1 MAPTSL
7 AIEDGMLFLPVVLS
21 AGSNDRYFAAN
32 PCMMLSFISL
42 FTNLFLLD
50 HLPALGPLLLITT
63 ELTTTLVILLLAL
76 LFLSFCASGAE
87 VAFFSLTFKE
97 INLLKTKSQPGYK
110 RIISLLE
117 SPKVLL
123 GSLMMANSIA
133 NIGIVIISNFLIDK
147 YLEMQNIWW
156 LLATKVLLIAA
167 IILLFAEVLPKSFA
181 AQNNIRFAKDIS
193 WMVEAIYLLFNRI
206 AEYMVN
212 LSDGIERKLGQR
224 STAASIEEL
233 NHAIDLT
240 NEEDASVEEKNI
252 MKGVLKFGNISVKQ
266 VMKTRL
272 DVHGLSFDSNFEEVK
287 KKVEELHYSR
297 LPVYHHSLDEIKGMM
312 HTKDLLGY
320 LQQPPDFDWHS
331 LMRPAFFIHEQ
342 KLIEDL
348 MQEFQ
353 HKRTHFAVVVDE
365 FGGTSGIITMED
377 ILEEIIG
384 EIKDEFDEEE
394 TINSKIDDL
403 NFVFEGKTMLNDVC
417 RIMQLSPDTFDEVK
431 GESDSLAGL
440 VLEVSG
446 EIPQQ
451 NAIITVGDFDFTILE
466 VNKNRIQK
474 IKVTIWPVEE

>member
-1 MAPTSL
+1 
-7 AIEDGMLFLPVVLS
+7 
-21 AGSNDRYFAAN
+21 
-32 PCMMLSFISL
+32 
-42 FTNLFLLD
+42 
-50 HLPALGPLLLITT
+50 
-63 ELTTTLVILLLAL
+63 
-76 LFLSFCASGAE
+76 
-87 VAFFSLTFKE
+87 
-97 INLLKTKSQPGYK
+97 
-110 RIISLLE
+110 
-117 SPKVLL
+117 
-123 GSLMMANSIA
+123 MMANSIA

-206 AEYMVN
+206 AGYMVN

-353 HKRTHFAVVVDE
+353 QKRTHFAVVVDE

-451 NAIITVGDFDFTILE
+451 NTIITVGDFDFTILE

-474 IKVTIWPVEE
+474 IKVTIRPVEE

>member
-1 MAPTSL
+1 
-7 AIEDGMLFLPVVLS
+7 
-21 AGSNDRYFAAN
+21 
-32 PCMMLSFISL
+32 MMLSFISL
-42 FTNLFLLD
+42 FINLFLLD
-50 HLPALGPLLLITT
+50 HLPALAPLLLITT
-63 ELTTTLVILLLAL
+63 ELTTALVLVLFVL
-76 LFLSFCASGAE
+76 LFVSFCASGAE
-87 VAFFSLTFKE
+87 VAFFSLTYKD
-97 INLLKTKSQPGYK
+97 INYLKTKSQPGYK
-110 RIISLLE
+110 RIITLLE
-117 SPKVLL
+117 SPKTLL

-133 NIGIVIISNFLIDK
+133 NIGVIIISNFLIDK
-147 YLEMQNIWW
+147 YLNLENPWW
-156 LLATKVLLIAA
+156 LLAIKVMLIAA
-167 IILLFAEVLPKSFA
+167 VILLVAEILPKSFA
-181 AQNNIRFAKDIS
+181 AQNNIRFAKDLS
-193 WMVEAIYLLFNRI
+193 WMVEALHLLFKLV
-206 AEYMVN
+206 AGVMVD
-212 LSDGIERKLGQR
+212 LSDGIEKRLGQR
-224 STAASIEEL
+224 SAANSIEEL
-233 NHAIDLT
+233 QHAIDLS
-240 NEEDASVEEKNI
+240 DDSLEEKNI

-272 DVHGLSFDSNFEEVK
+272 DVHGLSYECNFEEVK

-297 LPVYHHSLDEIKGMM
+297 LPVYHHSLDEIKGMV

-320 LQQPPDFDWHS
+320 LQQPADFDWHS

-353 HKRTHFAVVVDE
+353 QKRTHFAVVVDE

-394 TINSKIDDL
+394 TINSKIDDY

-417 RIMQLSPDTFDEVK
+417 RIMRLSPDTFDEVK

-451 NAIITVGDFDFTILE
+451 NAIITVGDFDFAMLE

-474 IKVTIWPVEE
+474 IKVTIRPVEE